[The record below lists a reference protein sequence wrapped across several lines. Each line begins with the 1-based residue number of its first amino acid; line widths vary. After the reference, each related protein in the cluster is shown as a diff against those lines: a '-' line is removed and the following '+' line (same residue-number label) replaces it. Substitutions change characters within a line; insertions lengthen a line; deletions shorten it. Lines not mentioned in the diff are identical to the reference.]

1 MKLKFY
7 LRGMGVGV
15 IVTSLIFMIAMA
27 FYEPTITDE
36 EVELRAKRLGMV
48 YEEESDSSNSID
60 QDNTK
65 KQSVQNIIND
75 GNEGAE
81 TTTEEIVSVT
91 IDRGTSSYKL
101 SQTLQ
106 DLGLVD
112 DALTFDKYLDA
123 NNYDSFL
130 QPGDFEIPVGSTYED
145 IAKIIT
151 SK

>member
-1 MKLKFY
+1 M
-7 LRGMGVGV
+7 
-15 IVTSLIFMIAMA
+15 
-27 FYEPTITDE
+27 
-36 EVELRAKRLGMV
+36 
-48 YEEESDSSNSID
+48 
-60 QDNTK
+60 
-65 KQSVQNIIND
+65 
-75 GNEGAE
+75 
-81 TTTEEIVSVT
+81 T